1 MQLTVVQWNVW
12 YQEDIENVAD
22 LLKQVDADV
31 VCLQEL
37 TKNQEGQ
44 SHSDA
49 VGFIHEQLGG
59 YYHSSEPMIRD
70 DVQRHLFNAIFSRY
84 PLTHASSPWINTP
97 IGIGGHSD
105 EFRAYIEA
113 TINIANTPLRI
124 GTAHMSYTDRFGV
137 TDRNRN
143 ESDKLVA
150 YLCDKPNLIFTGDL
164 NAPPES
170 YVVQQIQ
177 KHLDH

>member
-1 MQLTVVQWNVW
+1 MQLTVLQWNVW
-12 YQEDIENVAD
+12 YQADIEHIVE
-22 LLKQVDADV
+22 LLRRVDADV

-44 SHSDA
+44 SHSDTIGYIA
-49 VGFIHEQLGG
+49 EKLGG
-59 YYHSSEPMIRD
+59 YHHSSQPMIRD
-70 DVQRHLFNAIFSRY
+70 DVQRQLFNAIFSRY
-84 PLTHASSPWINTP
+84 ELTRTSSQWINTP

-113 TINIANTPLRI
+113 TIKVGDRSVRI